1 MFGWCIQRQFSLKGL
16 QVTIEKGFDILPLRY
31 KQIHLFI
38 CIFKNVALGIPGTLL
53 EMQILRSWDSF
64 NYQKIQKCVLIFLL
78 IVIEFGSH
86 WLWVGSAIV
95 LTLINRIRLLTHFEV
110 IFLNT
115 CYETQR
121 CMYLNHGL
129 DTSYIREL
137 MTTVQ
142 VNKIMELIEGTQ
154 IVNFLICLPIS
165 CFSRIQNTKPLF
177 YLQL

>member
-1 MFGWCIQRQFSLKGL
+1 M
-16 QVTIEKGFDILPLRY
+16 
-31 KQIHLFI
+31 
-38 CIFKNVALGIPGTLL
+38 
-53 EMQILRSWDSF
+53 
-64 NYQKIQKCVLIFLL
+64 

-95 LTLINRIRLLTHFEV
+95 LTLINKIRLLTHFEV

-137 MTTVQ
+137 MTTV
-142 VNKIMELIEGTQ
+142 
-154 IVNFLICLPIS
+154 
-165 CFSRIQNTKPLF
+165 
-177 YLQL
+177 